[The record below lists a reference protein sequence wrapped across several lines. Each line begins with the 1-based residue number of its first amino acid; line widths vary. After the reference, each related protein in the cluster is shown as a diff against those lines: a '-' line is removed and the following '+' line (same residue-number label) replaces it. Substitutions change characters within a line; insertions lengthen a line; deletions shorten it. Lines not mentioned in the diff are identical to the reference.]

1 MSAIEAAEQEAA
13 GTVPTV
19 TIGERSFPA
28 RRLLRSHVLRFQV
41 ALGKKRLSE
50 PEQLAAMWELLEAGI
65 APEAWAEAEA
75 ALLGLVDDAEDD
87 ETGAERIWK
96 LIGDLFEAQTGFP
109 TKRSQ
114 RSSTPS
120 SGTTP
125 SSTVASSSPVVLLDD
140 PDVEVLT
147 EEPAPEP
154 AGEGP
159 RLYSVE
165 DFLAGRVA

>member
-1 MSAIEAAEQEAA
+1 MSAIEAAEHEAA

-19 TIGERSFPA
+19 TIGERAFPA
-28 RRLLRSHVLRFQV
+28 RRLRRSDALRFEV

-65 APEAWAEAEA
+65 APEAWPAAEA
-75 ALLGLVDDAEDD
+75 ALYELVDAAEDD
-87 ETGAERIWK
+87 EAGAAPIWA
-96 LIGDLFEAQTGFP
+96 LINDLFEAQTGFP

-125 SSTVASSSPVVLLDD
+125 SSTVASSSPVVPLDD